1 MNAYESKINEAATLS
16 CRPSVLRIG
25 GNTAIADAGC
35 VAIAAALRMAIVN
48 NDSNH
53 VLEELDL
60 SSCDVGDA
68 GAEALALAISSNPG
82 CLCRLNLSNNKI
94 SNAGVKAL
102 GRALIDAGRMGCVFD
117 EIILDNNDVS
127 DDGARVLADALACGS
142 VKSMSLR
149 SCKALQAPGASAFG
163 QAIMS
168 LANRN
173 NCGEFKLDLSGN
185 HFGTRT
191 VKKKKGAAKYSAKA
205 TTSIKFIGK
214 TLTSAAKRFSS
225 DAMGLTADS
234 DDDEEVMGGLVE
246 EEDIDENKI
255 QACGGHAFAG
265 EILRSDQHHMLYHG
279 GQPQPKNNEKASI
292 SVGMRQC
299 FLDDGAID
307 ALAAS
312 IVAAT
317 NCKLSVDIAMNAVE
331 EKVVEALMGKESDS
345 KSLSIMAKRHMDFL
359 DRLADSRQRQMEA
372 AEAATSSFNHDLG
385 GSFFDDEDVYDAGS
399 DDQYD
404 DFF

>member
-48 NDSNH
+48 DDSNH

-82 CLCRLNLSNNKI
+82 CLCRLDLSNNKI

-102 GRALIDAGRMGCVFD
+102 GRALIDAGRNGRVFD

-173 NCGEFKLDLSGN
+173 NCGEYKLDLSGN
-185 HFGTRT
+185 HFGTRK

-234 DDDEEVMGGLVE
+234 DDDEELMGGLVE
-246 EEDIDENKI
+246 EEEIDENKI

-265 EILRSDQHHMLYHG
+265 EILRSDQ
-279 GQPQPKNNEKASI
+279 QPKNNEKASI

-372 AEAATSSFNHDLG
+372 AEAATSRVNHDLG